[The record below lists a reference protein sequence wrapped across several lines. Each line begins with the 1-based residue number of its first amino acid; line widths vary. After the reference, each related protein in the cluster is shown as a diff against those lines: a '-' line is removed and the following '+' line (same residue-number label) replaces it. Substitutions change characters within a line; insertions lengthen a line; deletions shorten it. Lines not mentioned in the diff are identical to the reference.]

1 VPHADPIPAPPYADG
16 TGLPWDVSVPDAV
29 AAIAAARARHG
40 DTFAVH
46 SGQDRYLF
54 TFSPA
59 GVESFYGLPDEKAS
73 KGVADYLML
82 RRKLPDEIFDG
93 RRILPGTLFRRDDVA
108 AYLTNLDR
116 ALEQTTAELGSSGSL
131 DVFDLTR
138 RLGHRMGLASW
149 AGPGSADGETFDR
162 LVRAFD
168 ILDGADAFVH
178 PDAMAAVA
186 ASNKRAERAAL
197 DEVADIVTAAVRR
210 WDSDDANDQGLFGR
224 IVDSWSSE
232 PPESRV
238 RGIAF
243 DVALIHI
250 ASMSNLAAALGWALV
265 DLLEHPAHLARVVAG
280 DGDLAQ
286 RCALES
292 TRLAQ
297 RSIMSRTV
305 LSPVCL
311 DTGDVSYQVPPG
323 WTIAT
328 LLPLLNTSAAPGLES
343 WDPDRWTR
351 HRLTDEKALPSPMLV
366 TAFGHGRHS
375 CPAQPFS
382 LSAMTSAM
390 THLFGRYRMTPGWT
404 THPRPVPAQIGG
416 VARADGPCP
425 LDYVRR

>member
-1 VPHADPIPAPPYADG
+1 MPRPDPVPAPPYAEG
-16 TGLPWDVSVPDAV
+16 IGLPWDVSVPDAV
-29 AAIAAARARHG
+29 AAIAAARARYG
-40 DTFAVH
+40 DTFAVQ
-46 SGQDRYLF
+46 SGRDHYLF
-54 TFSPA
+54 TFSPT
-59 GVESFYGLPDEKAS
+59 GVESFYGLPEEKAS

-93 RRILPGTLFRRDDVA
+93 RRILPSTLFRRDDVA
-108 AYLTNLDR
+108 GYLANLDR
-116 ALEQTTAELGSSGSL
+116 ALEQTTTELGAAGSV
-131 DVFDLTR
+131 DVFELTR

-149 AGPGSADGETFDR
+149 AGPGSAQGEAFEH

-186 ASNKRAERAAL
+186 ASNKQAERAAL
-197 DEVADIVTAAVRR
+197 DDVADIVAAAVRR
-210 WDSDDANDQGLFGR
+210 WDASRTDDQGLFGR
-224 IVDSWSSE
+224 IVDSWNSE

-265 DLLEHPAHLARVVAG
+265 DLLEHPAHLARVAAG
-280 DGDLAQ
+280 DADLAQ

-311 DTGDVSYQVPPG
+311 DTGEVSYQVPPG

-328 LLPLLNTSAAPGLES
+328 LLPLLNTSAAPGLEN
-343 WDPDRWTR
+343 WHPNRWTR

-416 VARADGPCP
+416 VARADGPCR
-425 LDYVRR
+425 LDYVCG

>member
-1 VPHADPIPAPPYADG
+1 VPRPDPVPAPPYAEG
-16 TGLPWDVSVPDAV
+16 IGLPWDVSVPDAV
-29 AAIAAARARHG
+29 AAIAAARARYG
-40 DTFAVH
+40 DTFAVQ
-46 SGQDRYLF
+46 SGRDHYLF
-54 TFSPA
+54 TFSPT
-59 GVESFYGLPDEKAS
+59 GVESFYGLPEEKAS

-108 AYLTNLDR
+108 GYLANLDR
-116 ALEQTTAELGSSGSL
+116 ALEQTTTELGAAGSV
-131 DVFDLTR
+131 DVFELTR

-149 AGPGSADGETFDR
+149 AGPGSAQGEAFEH

-186 ASNKRAERAAL
+186 ASNKQAERAAL
-197 DEVADIVTAAVRR
+197 DDAADIVAAAVRR
-210 WDSDDANDQGLFGR
+210 WDASRTDDQGLFGR
-224 IVDSWSSE
+224 IVDSWNSE

-265 DLLEHPAHLARVVAG
+265 DLLEHPAHLARVAAG
-280 DGDLAQ
+280 DADLAQ

-328 LLPLLNTSAAPGLES
+328 LLPLLNTSAAPGLEN

-416 VARADGPCP
+416 VARADGPCR
-425 LDYVRR
+425 LDYVCG

>member
-1 VPHADPIPAPPYADG
+1 VPEACPASAAPYAKG

-40 DTFAVH
+40 DTFAVQ
-46 SGQDRYLF
+46 SGRDHYLF
-54 TFSPA
+54 TFSPT
-59 GVESFYGLPDEKAS
+59 GVESFYGLPEEKAS

-93 RRILPGTLFRRDDVA
+93 RRVLPGTLFRRDDVA
-108 AYLTNLDR
+108 GYLANLDR
-116 ALEQTTAELGSSGSL
+116 ALEHTTTELGLSGSV

-149 AGPGSADGETFDR
+149 AGPGSAQGDAFDR

-168 ILDGADAFVH
+168 ILDGSDAFVH

-197 DEVADIVTAAVRR
+197 DEVADIVAAAVRR
-210 WDSDDANDQGLFGR
+210 WDAGHTDDQGLFGR
-224 IVDSWSSE
+224 IVDAWCSE
-232 PPESRV
+232 AKDVRV
-238 RGIAF
+238 RGIAL

-265 DLLEHPAHLARVVAG
+265 DLLEHPAHLARVITG
-280 DGDLAQ
+280 DADLAQ

-311 DTGDVSYQVPPG
+311 DVGEVSYQVPPG

-328 LLPLLNTSAAPGLES
+328 LLPLLNTSVAPGLKN

-382 LSAMTSAM
+382 LSAMTAAM
-390 THLFGRYRMTPGWT
+390 THLFGRYQMTPDWT

-416 VARADGPCP
+416 VARADGPCR
-425 LDYVRR
+425 LDYVCG

>member
-1 VPHADPIPAPPYADG
+1 MPRPVPDPPYADG
-16 TGLPWDVSVPDAV
+16 TGLPWDVSVTDAV
-29 AAIAAARARHG
+29 AAIAAARARCG
-40 DTFAVH
+40 DTFAVR
-46 SGQDRYLF
+46 SGADRYLF

-59 GVESFYGLPDEKAS
+59 GVESFYGLPEEKAS

-82 RRKLPDEIFDG
+82 RRKLPDEIFQG
-93 RRILPGTLFRRDDVA
+93 RRLLPSTLFRRDDVA
-108 AYLTNLDR
+108 GYLANLDQ
-116 ALEQTTAELGSSGSL
+116 ALDATIVELGPSGSV
-131 DVFDLTR
+131 DIFALTR

-149 AGPGSADGETFDR
+149 AGAGSAHGEPFER

-168 ILDGADAFVH
+168 TLDGSEAFVH

-186 ASNKRAERAAL
+186 ASKKRAERTAL
-197 DEVADIVTAAVRR
+197 DEVTEVVADAVYHR
-210 WDSDDANDQGLFGR
+210 DGDEGLFGR
-224 IVDSWSSE
+224 IVYEWRDE
-232 PPESRV
+232 LGDNKI
-238 RGIAF
+238 RGIAL

-265 DLLEHPAHLARVVAG
+265 DLLEHPGQLARVAAG
-280 DGDLAQ
+280 DADLAQ

-297 RSIMSRTV
+297 RSIMSRAV
-305 LSPVCL
+305 VSPVVL

-328 LLPLLNTSAAPGLES
+328 LLPLLNTSVAPGLET
-343 WDPDRWTR
+343 WNPDRWTR

-382 LSAMTSAM
+382 LSAMTATM
-390 THLFGRYRMTPGWT
+390 TRLFGHYQMTPSWT
-404 THPRPVPAQIGG
+404 MHPRPVAAQIGG
-416 VARADGPCP
+416 VARADGPCL
-425 LDYVRR
+425 LDYVAA